1 MSTESHIP
9 LHREAV
15 DLHSQL
21 LRCAELALEAG
32 AVDIADFYST
42 MCDAITPALQRFPNA
57 IPRSENEA
65 SASQPEA
72 NASQ

>member
-1 MSTESHIP
+1 MP
-9 LHREAV
+9 NYVALHREAI
-15 DLHSQL
+15 DLHGQL
-21 LRCAELALEAG
+21 LSCAEVALAAG
-32 AVDIADFYST
+32 DTDIAAFYSA
-42 MCDAITPALQRFPNA
+42 MCDAIPSALPFPNA

>member
-1 MSTESHIP
+1 MPNHVA

-21 LRCAELALEAG
+21 LRCAELALAAGEA
-32 AVDIADFYST
+32 DIAAFYSA
-42 MCDAITPALQRFPNA
+42 MCDAIPSALPFPNA

-65 SASQPEA
+65 LASQPKPEA